1 MPEAAPMS
9 RASRLKPLLGL
20 CLSIAVIAVL
30 STPALAQREFQQ
42 PKPIQKPGEFQ
53 VPKGTWQTPGEFQVP
68 RGIQA
73 IKSEAEQCRRKLSV
87 VADALF
93 EFNQATLT
101 SRAEETL
108 NALPP
113 MLAQAGRHPVSIE
126 GHTDSIGSA
135 DYNQTLSEQRAQAV
149 KGWLVSRQAVPAA
162 TAIKGY
168 GKTRPVASNTKPDG
182 SDNPEGRQKNRRVE
196 ILIDTCR

>member
-1 MPEAAPMS
+1 M
-9 RASRLKPLLGL
+9 SRLKPLLGL
-20 CLSIAVIAVL
+20 GLAIAVL
-30 STPALAQREFQQ
+30 STPAFAQRDLQKPGEIQA
-42 PKPIQKPGEFQ
+42 PKGTWQKPGEFQ
-53 VPKGTWQTPGEFQVP
+53 VPKGTWQKPGEIQVP

-73 IKSEAEQCRRKLSV
+73 IKSETEQCRRRLSV

-113 MLAQAGRHPVSIE
+113 MLPQASRHPMSIE

-135 DYNQTLSEQRAQAV
+135 DYNQKLSEQRAQAV
-149 KGWLVSRQAVPAA
+149 KTWLVARQAVPAA
-162 TAIKGY
+162 TPIKGY
-168 GKTRPVASNTKPDG
+168 GKGRPVASNTNPDG
-182 SDNPEGRQKNRRVE
+182 SDNPEGRQRNRRVE
-196 ILIDTCR
+196 IVIDTCR